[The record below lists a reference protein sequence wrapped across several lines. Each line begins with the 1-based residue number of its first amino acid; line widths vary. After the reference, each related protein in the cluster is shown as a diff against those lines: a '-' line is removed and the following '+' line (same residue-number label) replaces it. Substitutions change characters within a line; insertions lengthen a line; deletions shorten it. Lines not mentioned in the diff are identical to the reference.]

1 MKFAQQAHIDAFA
14 LNMAYSDPT
23 NEPSL
28 AQVFDAANIMGFQL
42 FFSFDYAGNG
52 AWPKSTVIDYLT
64 QYGSNAAH
72 HHYQG
77 KPFVSTFEGAAS
89 AADWIDIKTETG
101 CYFVPDWSSL
111 GAKAALEASPGVPD
125 GLFSWAGWPWGPND
139 MDTYVDAS
147 YMQYLDGKP
156 YMMPVSPWFYTN
168 LPGYK
173 KNWVWNGDHLW
184 YERWEQVLYL
194 QPEWVE
200 IISRNDY
207 GESHYIS
214 PLHENAMAAF
224 EIGNAPYN
232 YVMAYMHEGW
242 QDFLPYV
249 IDLYKT
255 GTATITQR
263 ASRSGTAGPRGP
275 RVRMMGP
282 AATRPARSRSNSRRS
297 RCSRM
302 RSSFP
307 RSWARPP
314 VYSAVTSTMPP

>member
-1 MKFAQQAHIDAFA
+1 
-14 LNMAYSDPT
+14 
-23 NEPSL
+23 
-28 AQVFDAANIMGFQL
+28 
-42 FFSFDYAGNG
+42 
-52 AWPKSTVIDYLT
+52 
-64 QYGSNAAH
+64 
-72 HHYQG
+72 
-77 KPFVSTFEGAAS
+77 
-89 AADWIDIKTETG
+89 
-101 CYFVPDWSSL
+101 
-111 GAKAALEASPGVPD
+111 
-125 GLFSWAGWPWGPND
+125 

-147 YMQYLDGKP
+147 YMQYLYGKP
-156 YMMPVSPWFYTN
+156 YMMPVLPWFYTN

-200 IISRNDY
+200 IIFWNDD
-207 GESHYIS
+207 GGSHYIS

-275 RVRMMGP
+275 ACTNDETSGNSASQFQVEFPPTEVLKDEVFFSALLGSPAGLQCRHIDHATPVSPLVRP
-282 AATRPARSRSNSRRS
+282 E
-297 RCSRM
+297 
-302 RSSFP
+302 
-307 RSWARPP
+307 
-314 VYSAVTSTMPP
+314 

>member
-1 MKFAQQAHIDAFA
+1 MKFAQQAHIAAFA
-14 LNMAYSDPT
+14 LNMAYGDPT

-28 AQVFDAANIMGFQL
+28 VQVFDAANIMGFQL

-111 GAKAALEASPGVPD
+111 GAKAALEVSPGVPD

-168 LPGYK
+168 LHGYK

-184 YERWEQVLYL
+184 YERWGQVLYL
-194 QPEWVE
+194 LPEWHARPVPAE
-200 IISRNDY
+200 MTD
-207 GESHYIS
+207 H
-214 PLHENAMAAF
+214 
-224 EIGNAPYN
+224 
-232 YVMAYMHEGW
+232 
-242 QDFLPYV
+242 
-249 IDLYKT
+249 
-255 GTATITQR
+255 
-263 ASRSGTAGPRGP
+263 
-275 RVRMMGP
+275 P
-282 AATRPARSRSNSRRS
+282 AAVRPTPRIQQTNVLSAIRICRATTRAPAGMGTS
-297 RCSRM
+297 RCGIPSRG
-302 RSSFP
+302 RSTAIGL
-307 RSWARPP
+307 RARPETACP
-314 VYSAVTSTMPP
+314 TARRTRWTISTTPWMPLTVTTLVRTAA